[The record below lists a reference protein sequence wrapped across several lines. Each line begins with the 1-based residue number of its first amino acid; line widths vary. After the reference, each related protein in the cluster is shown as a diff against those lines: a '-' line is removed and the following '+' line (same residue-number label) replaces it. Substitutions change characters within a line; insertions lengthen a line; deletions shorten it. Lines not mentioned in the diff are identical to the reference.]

1 MEVVA
6 EANRIAQLIV
16 ENRRK
21 LWQKDRQQRYRVDNP
36 TKVCVDLQRRMEIRR
51 GRMCKTRFK

>member
-6 EANRIAQLIV
+6 QANRIAQLIQ

-21 LWQKDRQQRYRVDNP
+21 LWQKDKQQRYRDDNP
-36 TKVCVDLQRRMEIRR
+36 RKVCVDLH
-51 GRMCKTRFK
+51 GRMGDPSEQDV

>member
-6 EANRIAQLIV
+6 QANRIAQLIV

-36 TKVCVDLQRRMEIRR
+36 TKVCVDLH
-51 GRMCKTRFK
+51 GRMGDPSGQDV